1 MIAMLSA
8 RQRRA
13 IRLAS
18 RFIVPYR
25 WQALGALLALI
36 VTAAITLSMG
46 QGIRLLVDQGFM
58 TQSPHLLNQS
68 IGLFLLLVMG
78 LAVGTFARFYLVS
91 WIGER
96 CVADIRRQ
104 VFNHLIYLH
113 PGFYEDNRSSEIQSR
128 LTADTTLLQSVIG
141 SSLSLF
147 LRNLLM
153 VLGGIV
159 LLFVTN
165 PKLTSIVVVALPLV
179 IAPILIFGRRVRN
192 LSRLSQDRI
201 ADIGSY
207 VSETLGQI
215 KTVQAYNHQAQ
226 DERRFARTVED
237 AFDTARKRIFQRAW
251 LITLVIVLVLGAV
264 GVMLWVGGMDVIA
277 GRISAGE
284 LAAFVFYS
292 LIVGSAFGTLSE
304 VIGELQ
310 RAAGAAERIAELL
323 RSENIIQPP
332 ATGAVAL
339 PERVRGNL
347 QLQAVRFSYPS
358 RPESYAVDGLSLSIN
373 AGETLALVGPSG
385 AGKSTVYDLLLRF
398 YDPAEGCILL
408 DGVPLVQLDP
418 LDLRR
423 CFALVSQNPAL
434 FFGSIEENIRY
445 GNPAATPEQVR
456 EAAKIAYAHDF
467 IEAMP
472 NGYQTHLGDGGLGLS
487 GGQRQRLAIARALLV
502 DAPILLLDEAT
513 SALDAQSEHLIQQAL
528 PSLMKNRTT
537 LVIAH
542 RLATVKNADR
552 IAVMDQG
559 KLVAVGTHLELIASN
574 ALYARL
580 AALQFNDGQEVFD
593 PVID

>member
-1 MIAMLSA
+1 MMPMLTV
-8 RQRRA
+8 RHRRA
-13 IRLAS
+13 LRLAG
-18 RFIVPYR
+18 RFIAPYR
-25 WQALGALLALI
+25 WQALGALFALV
-36 VTAAITLSMG
+36 VTAGITLSMG

-68 IGLFLLLVMG
+68 IALFMLLVIG

-96 CVADIRRQ
+96 CVADIRRR
-104 VFNHLIYLH
+104 VFNHLVYLH

-153 VLGGIV
+153 VIGGIV

-179 IAPILIFGRRVRN
+179 IAPILIFGRRVRS

-226 DERRFARTVED
+226 DEQRFAVTVEE

-323 RSENIIQPP
+323 RAQNIIRSPS
-332 ATGAVAL
+332 TGLVTL
-339 PERVRGNL
+339 PERVKGDLVL
-347 QLQAVRFSYPS
+347 QDVRFSYPS
-358 RPESYAVDGLSLSIN
+358 RPESYAVDGLSLTIQ

-398 YDPAEGCILL
+398 YDPAEGRILL
-408 DGVPLVQLDP
+408 DGVPLTQLDP

-423 CFALVSQNPAL
+423 CFALVSQTPAL
-434 FFGSIEENIRY
+434 FFGSIEDNLRY
-445 GNPAATPEQVR
+445 GNPTATSEEVR

-559 KLVAVGTHLELIASN
+559 KLVAVGTHQSLIASN

-580 AALQFNDGQEVFD
+580 AALQFSDKREVS
-593 PVID
+593 

>member
-1 MIAMLSA
+1 
-8 RQRRA
+8 
-13 IRLAS
+13 
-18 RFIVPYR
+18 
-25 WQALGALLALI
+25 
-36 VTAAITLSMG
+36 MG

-68 IGLFLLLVMG
+68 IALFMLLVIG

-96 CVADIRRQ
+96 CVADIRRR
-104 VFNHLIYLH
+104 VFNHLVYLH

-153 VLGGIV
+153 VIGGIV

-179 IAPILIFGRRVRN
+179 IAPILIFGRRVRS

-226 DERRFARTVED
+226 DEQRFAVTVEE
-237 AFDTARKRIFQRAW
+237 AFDTARKRILQRAW

-323 RSENIIQPP
+323 RAQNIIQPP
-332 ATGAVAL
+332 STGLVTL
-339 PERVRGNL
+339 PERVKGDLVL
-347 QLQAVRFSYPS
+347 QDVRFSYPS
-358 RPESYAVDGLSLSIN
+358 RPESYAVDGLSLTIQ

-398 YDPAEGCILL
+398 YDPAEGRILL
-408 DGVPLVQLDP
+408 DGVPLTQLDP

-423 CFALVSQNPAL
+423 CFALVSQTPAL
-434 FFGSIEENIRY
+434 FFGSIEDNLRY
-445 GNPAATPEQVR
+445 GNPTATSEEVR

-513 SALDAQSEHLIQQAL
+513 SALDAQSEYLIQQAL

-559 KLVAVGTHLELIASN
+559 KLVAVGTHQSLIANN

-580 AALQFNDGQEVFD
+580 AALQFSDKREVS
-593 PVID
+593 